1 MVHDRLAQQF
11 EGKDTCLAVGLLLNG
26 VQNQALVHAG
36 GDVDN
41 VVAWL
46 EE

>member
-11 EGKDTCLAVGLLLNG
+11 EGKDACLAVGLLLNG
-26 VQNQALVHAG
+26 VQNQALVHVG

-46 EE
+46 EK

>member
-1 MVHDRLAQQF
+1 
-11 EGKDTCLAVGLLLNG
+11 
-26 VQNQALVHAG
+26 LVHVG

-46 EE
+46 KDQVWNCQSTDF